1 MRQSKISHKVN
12 LFNVTVAN
20 LHTHTHTH
28 IFYSI
33 FHTTGS
39 NSRDIEPKVVI
50 IGAGPAGLAVSIA
63 YLKETFCVTF
73 TFCFL
78 SYNRLQVQFKRK
90 EFLVL
95 FLKKNPQ
102 SLRHGTA
109 ISTRFILL
117 SWLSCWEKWVSFQ
130 VSSLQ
135 PSASSHYKNHK
146 FTSFCA
152 ISWFHSLPCL
162 FFSSLS
168 PFFSLLSLSH

>member
-1 MRQSKISHKVN
+1 MSFETKIKSISIFGVILAGLLYLLSVFPWIAVTLLLWTVSRTVLKYKSFPIGQPAHATKQNFTQSKFIQCYSRESP
-12 LFNVTVAN
+12 
-20 LHTHTHTH
+20 HTHTH

-117 SWLSCWEKWVSFQ
+117 S
-130 VSSLQ
+130 
-135 PSASSHYKNHK
+135 
-146 FTSFCA
+146 
-152 ISWFHSLPCL
+152 
-162 FFSSLS
+162 
-168 PFFSLLSLSH
+168 